1 MLWGK
6 YINTWADKSKT
17 FCLHLF
23 QNIES
28 KKLKFVNIPL
38 SFVPQ
43 EIKKT
48 TVSFNCRMQYSKFSD
63 VKKYKCTLE

>member
-28 KKLKFVNIPL
+28 KKLKFV
-38 SFVPQ
+38 
-43 EIKKT
+43 
-48 TVSFNCRMQYSKFSD
+48 QYSIIFCTPGN
-63 VKKYKCTLE
+63 KKKLCQF